1 MLDLDLKNIWT
12 VLLDLDWLFDIL
24 DLELK
29 NTRTTELEL
38 TLLNT
43 ELINQAEMW
52 FTNLWRISWIIC

>member
-1 MLDLDLKNIWT
+1 MWT
-12 VLLDLDWLFDIL
+12 ALLDLDWLFDIL

-38 TLLNT
+38 ILLNT

-52 FTNLWRISWIIC
+52 FTNL